1 VSLGFPLGLLALLAV
16 PAVVAA
22 YFLRRKQPPR
32 LVSALFLWRT
42 PDQRAEAGPRFER
55 FSRELSLALE
65 TLALVAAALFLADAR
80 CGETAKRTHVVVVV
94 DGSLS
99 MQATRSGGK
108 SAADGARDAVA
119 ALVKDEGA
127 AVVTVIESGPKPRL
141 LAGPQLDVAR
151 ALSALEAWQP
161 AQPSHDP
168 GPALS
173 LAKELSTVP
182 RQRVHFFT
190 DGPVGEVTLAPEVH
204 GRSVGARLEN
214 VGFLSA
220 QRRDEGGV
228 ATVTVRV
235 ASFADSPRTVPVRF
249 TAPGGLEQTQQV
261 QLAPGATAL
270 VRVGMKTD
278 ATIEVT
284 LPDDALTGDG
294 HLTLLPAPLPTLNVS
309 LLEGLDQGAQVTVGR
324 ALRVMEHVSFQGD
337 TKDLVIGP
345 PGSQATVQVGAK
357 GAPTSFVGPFFAQKT
372 HALLD
377 DVQLGGVVWTA
388 GENPPGQPLLS
399 AGATVLLSEDDEG
412 VVHFNLDLSR
422 SNVQRS
428 VAWPVLWGNV
438 VRRARASKE
447 GFPRRQV
454 HIGEDVA
461 LVTSAGASWSLE
473 GPDGARRPVLGVGAL
488 TVPPLSP
495 PGTWRLLRDR
505 EVADTVEVL
514 ALDGHESDLRTR
526 GAWSVD
532 AAKTDALASLSDERP
547 RAWAYLAVVLAA
559 MLMDFWL
566 TARRR
571 A

>member
-1 VSLGFPLGLLALLAV
+1 MSLGFPLGLLALLAV

-32 LVSALFLWRT
+32 VVSALFLWRT

-99 MQATRSGGK
+99 MQASRAGK
-108 SAADGARDAVA
+108 TAADATRDAVA
-119 ALVKDEGA
+119 ALVRDEGA
-127 AVVTVIESGPKPRL
+127 SVVTLIESGPKPRL
-141 LAGPQLDVAR
+141 IAGPQLDVAR
-151 ALSALEAWQP
+151 ALSALEGWTP
-161 AQPSHDP
+161 SQPSHDP
-168 GPALS
+168 GPAVS

-190 DGPVGEVTLAPEVH
+190 DGPVGEVTLPPEVQ

-220 QRRDEGGV
+220 QRRDEAGV

-235 ASFADSPRTVPVRF
+235 ASFSDGPRTVPVRF
-249 TAPGGLEQTQQV
+249 TAPGGLVQSQQV
-261 QLAPGATAL
+261 ALAAGATAL

-284 LPDDALTGDG
+284 LPDDALPEDG

-309 LLEGLDQGAQVTVGR
+309 LLEGLDQSAQVTVGR
-324 ALRVMEHVSFQGD
+324 ALRVMEHVSLQGAPPG
-337 TKDLVIGP
+337 LVIGP
-345 PGSQATVQVGAK
+345 PESQAGVRVGAK

-372 HALLD
+372 HPLLD

-399 AGATVLLSEDDEG
+399 AGGQVLLSEDDDG

-454 HIGEDVA
+454 HIGEDVP
-461 LVTSAGASWSLE
+461 LVTAAGASWSLE

-495 PGTWRLLRDR
+495 PGTWKLRRDG

-532 AAKTDALASLSDERP
+532 AARTDALASLSDERP
-547 RAWAYLAVVLAA
+547 RAWAFLAA
-559 MLMDFWL
+559 MLAALLADFWL

-571 A
+571 T

>member
-1 VSLGFPLGLLALLAV
+1 MSLGFPLGLLALFALPV
-16 PAVVAA
+16 VVAA

-32 LVSALFLWRT
+32 VVSALFLWRT

-80 CGETAKRTHVVVVV
+80 CGETAKRTHLVVVV

-99 MQATRSGGK
+99 MQASRAGK
-108 SAADGARDAVA
+108 TSADATRDAVT

-127 AVVTVIESGPKPRL
+127 SVLTLIESGPKPRL

-151 ALSALEAWQP
+151 ALSALEAWVP
-161 AQPSHDP
+161 SQPSHDP
-168 GPALS
+168 TPAVS

-182 RQRVHFFT
+182 RQRVHLFT
-190 DGPVGEVTLAPEVH
+190 DGPVGEVTLPPEVH

-235 ASFADSPRTVPVRF
+235 ASFADSARTVPVRF
-249 TAPGGLEQTQQV
+249 TAPGGLQQTQQV
-261 QLAPGATAL
+261 VLAPGATAL
-270 VRVGMKTD
+270 VRVGLKTD

-284 LPDDALTGDG
+284 LPDDALVEDG
-294 HLTLLPAPLPTLNVS
+294 RLTLLPAPLPMLNVS
-309 LLEGLDQGAQVTVGR
+309 LLEGLDQSAQVTVGR
-324 ALRVMEHVSFQGD
+324 ALRVLEHVSLQGQAP
-337 TKDLVIGP
+337 DLVIGP
-345 PGSQATVQVGAK
+345 PASQATVRLGTT

-372 HALLD
+372 HPLLD

-399 AGATVLLSEDDEG
+399 AGGKVLLSEDDDG

-461 LVTSAGASWSLE
+461 LVTSAGASWALE
-473 GPDGARRPVLGVGAL
+473 GPDGTRRPVLGVGAL

-495 PGTWRLLRDR
+495 PGSWKLLRDR

-532 AAKTDALASLSDERP
+532 AAKADALASLSDERP
-547 RAWAYLAVVLAA
+547 RAWAFLAVMLAA
-559 MLMDFWL
+559 MLADFWL